1 MLLIAEELQDLCNG
15 KARGY
20 DLTEE
25 ENQAYVETCRSRDAN
40 QEWLREI
47 YAPLT
52 TSCAADSGCTAEGWS
67 VVQLAILATIGN
79 VDMAMENA
87 MLIPASAFNF
97 PGRNGHSMTNTL
109 HYMAT
114 RPRGGTCGRVGAG
127 FPSAAAGGGQCLLS
141 SGLRHSRFVHLC
153 SSRHPYGQLHVS

>member
-1 MLLIAEELQDLCNG
+1 MKCFSPSL
-15 KARGY
+15 RGY
-20 DLTEE
+20 DLTEEENQAYVESLRGYDLIEE

-87 MLIPASAFNF
+87 MLIPASAFNS
-97 PGRNGHSMTNTL
+97 P
-109 HYMAT
+109 
-114 RPRGGTCGRVGAG
+114 GGTGT
-127 FPSAAAGGGQCLLS
+127 P
-141 SGLRHSRFVHLC
+141 
-153 SSRHPYGQLHVS
+153 